1 MKAGELRDLTEQEL
15 SSRLFELIEDIFNMR
30 FKHVTQELTNPL
42 RLRTQR
48 REIAR
53 IKTLLK
59 EKGRSKRGEKEK

>member
-1 MKAGELRDLTEQEL
+1 MKARELRELTEQEL
-15 SSRLFELIEDIFNMR
+15 RTRLFELIEDIFNMR
-30 FKHVTQELTNPL
+30 FKHVAQELTNPL

-59 EKGRSKRGEKEK
+59 DKERSKLGEEKK

>member
-1 MKAGELRDLTEQEL
+1 MKARELRELTEQEL
-15 SSRLFELIEDIFNMR
+15 RTRLFELIEDIFNMR
-30 FKHVTQELTNPL
+30 FKHVSQELTNPL

-59 EKGRSKRGEKEK
+59 EKERSKLGEEKK